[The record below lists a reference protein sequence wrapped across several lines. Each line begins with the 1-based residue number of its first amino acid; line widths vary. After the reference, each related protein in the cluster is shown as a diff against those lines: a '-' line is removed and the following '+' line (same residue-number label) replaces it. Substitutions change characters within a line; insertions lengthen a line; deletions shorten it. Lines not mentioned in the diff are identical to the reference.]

1 MIVVSD
7 TTSFNYL
14 VQIGLVEILET
25 LYGTVYIPTTVL
37 DELRASGTP
46 VVVREWAL
54 SPPRWLQIRQA
65 PAMMPKA
72 LLGLDPGERDA
83 LALALEIR
91 ADKVLVDD
99 QEARHV
105 AEDLGLVVAGTLAV
119 IRDGTVAGRVD
130 YDEAVNRLLDLGFRA
145 SRAVIDKVRPAM
157 G

>member
-1 MIVVSD
+1 
-7 TTSFNYL
+7 
-14 VQIGLVEILET
+14 
-25 LYGTVYIPTTVL
+25 
-37 DELRASGTP
+37 
-46 VVVREWAL
+46 
-54 SPPRWLQIRQA
+54 
-65 PAMMPKA
+65 MMPKA